1 MEHGHDRDT
10 VAPMSSIQIIRRCGS
25 CDTGGGRVATHRWQ
39 TAVMRWPRRQVGT
52 HPGHRD
58 VGRSCVSLS
67 SGCEVLEI
75 INEDNC
81 SQEERRKSKY

>member
-1 MEHGHDRDT
+1 MAHGRDRDT

-25 CDTGGGRVATHRWQ
+25 CDTGGGRVPTHRWQ

-67 SGCEVLEI
+67 SGCEVVMHSNLLLLT
-75 INEDNC
+75 
-81 SQEERRKSKY
+81 